1 MSINHIE
8 ATKFFDEVRA
18 HFGRQ
23 TQAGNPIELVIKT
36 KRRSDGAILIG
47 YFDANNPHARPLLL
61 MMNKTGTGVNWENLI
76 GSGVIFQVVNQAL
89 LAFSR
94 QKEEWPLKKYNF
106 TTNEVLDFLINFMR
120 QVSSYLR

>member
-23 TQAGNPIELVIKT
+23 TQAGKSVELVV
-36 KRRSDGAILIG
+36 RANQRPDGIG
-47 YFDANNPHARPLLL
+47 FVAYFDGNNPNAKPLIL
-61 MMNKTGTGVNWENLI
+61 MMSKTVSGRDWENQI
-76 GSGVIFQVVNQAL
+76 GSGMIFYVVNEAL
-89 LAFSR
+89 LAFSFKK
-94 QKEEWPLKKYNF
+94 KEWIANKYDF
-106 TTNEVLDFLINFMR
+106 TSNDAINFLINFMK

>member
-47 YFDANNPHARPLLL
+47 YFDGNNSKAKPLVI
-61 MMNKTGTGVNWENLI
+61 MVNMTGTGINWENQI
-76 GSGVIFQVVNQAL
+76 GSGVVFNIVNQAL
-89 LAFSR
+89 LALDD
-94 QKEEWPLKKYNF
+94 QKKEWSSIKYDFNA
-106 TTNEVLDFLINFMR
+106 VDSVSFLINFMK
-120 QVSSYLR
+120 QVSAYLR